1 MMNLQFFCPR
11 WGMAHLPFEDFIRK
25 VKDAGYDGVEMDLP
39 FDEKEKIGYLYTL
52 KQYDLLL
59 IGQHWETVDADF
71 ETHKVNYE
79 KRLRNLVTPQTLFIN
94 SQTGKDYYSFIENEA
109 LIKIADR
116 ISAESGV
123 QIVHETHRGK
133 FSFAAHVTK
142 DYLRS
147 IPQLQLTLDA
157 SHWCNVAET
166 LLQDQQDAISLA
178 IDRCFHIHARVGY
191 SQGAQVPD
199 PRDPLWKEALDTHVG
214 WWKRVVAAKKT
225 KGIETVTITPEFG
238 APPYMILLPD
248 THKPIIDQWEV
259 NVFMMNY
266 LKEVLI

>member
-1 MMNLQFFCPR
+1 MNLQFFCPR
-11 WGMAHLPFEDFIRK
+11 WGMAHLPFEEFLRK

-39 FDEKEKIGYLYTL
+39 FDEKEKSGYLETL
-52 KQYDLLL
+52 KQFDVLL
-59 IGQHWETVDADF
+59 IGQHWETVDKDF
-71 ETHKVNYE
+71 ETHQVNYE
-79 KRLRNLVTPQTLFIN
+79 KRLRNLVTPQTIFIN
-94 SQTGKDYYSFIENEA
+94 SQTGKDYYSFEQNST

-116 ISAESGV
+116 ISQESSV

-133 FSFAAHVTK
+133 FSFAAHITK
-142 DYLRS
+142 DYLNR

-166 LLQDQQDAISLA
+166 LLQDQQEAISLA

-199 PRDPLWKEALDTHVG
+199 PRDPLWKEALDTHVE
-214 WWKRVVAAKKT
+214 WWKKVVAAKKS
-225 KGIETVTITPEFG
+225 KGFNTITITPEFG
-238 APPYMILLPD
+238 APPYMILLPG
-248 THKPIIDQWEV
+248 THEPITDQWEV

-266 LKEVLI
+266 LREELG

>member
-1 MMNLQFFCPR
+1 
-11 WGMAHLPFEDFIRK
+11 
-25 VKDAGYDGVEMDLP
+25 
-39 FDEKEKIGYLYTL
+39 L
-52 KQYDLLL
+52 KQYELLL
-59 IGQHWETVDADF
+59 IGQHWETIDPDF
-71 ETHKVNYE
+71 ETHKINYE

-94 SQTGKDYYSFIENEA
+94 SQTGKDYYSFNENDA

-116 ISAESGV
+116 ISAQSGV

-166 LLQDQQDAISLA
+166 LLLDQQEAISLA

-199 PRDPLWKEALDTHVG
+199 PRDPLWKD
-214 WWKRVVAAKKT
+214 
-225 KGIETVTITPEFG
+225 G
-238 APPYMILLPD
+238 AGYSCKMV
-248 THKPIIDQWEV
+248 E
-259 NVFMMNY
+259 
-266 LKEVLI
+266 ESCSG